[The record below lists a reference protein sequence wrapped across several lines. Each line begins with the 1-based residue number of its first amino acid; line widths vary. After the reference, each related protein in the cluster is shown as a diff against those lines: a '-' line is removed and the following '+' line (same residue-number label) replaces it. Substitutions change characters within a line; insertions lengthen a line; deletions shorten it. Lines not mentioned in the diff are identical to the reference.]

1 MGIAL
6 SAVAAVLGVA
16 IALLTV
22 RVYGL
27 SMIPTLNDGDVLLAD
42 RVLVHFQPLDR
53 GDLVEVRLPNGVSGV
68 KRLIALPG
76 DDLQIDQAV
85 VLIRPAHT
93 TSWQRV
99 REPYLPNN
107 WLALTACCDPRGRAS
122 STAHPVRLLAGEFF
136 VLGDNRNVSEDSR
149 TFGFLS
155 RDRILGRILFR
166 YWPLRRIGASW
177 PRPWLTPVAT
187 AANL

>member
-6 SAVAAVLGVA
+6 IAVAALLGVA

-27 SMIPTLNDGDVLLAD
+27 SMIPSLDDGDVLLAD

-53 GDLVEVRLPNGVSGV
+53 GDLVEIRLPNGVSAV

-85 VLIRPAHT
+85 VLIRPAGT
-93 TSWQRV
+93 SSWQRV
-99 REPYLPNN
+99 REPYLPNA
-107 WLALTACCDPRGRAS
+107 WLALTDCCDPRGRAS
-122 STAHPVRLLAGEFF
+122 STAHPVRLRAGEFF
-136 VLGDNRNVSEDSR
+136 VLGDNRNVSDDSR
-149 TFGFLS
+149 RFGFVS
-155 RDRILGRILFR
+155 RDRILGHVLLR
-166 YWPLRRIGASW
+166 YWPLRRFGSSW
-177 PRPWLTPVAT
+177 QTPWLTPV
-187 AANL
+187 

>member
-6 SAVAAVLGVA
+6 IAVAALLGLA

-22 RVYGL
+22 RVYGR
-27 SMIPTLNDGDVLLAD
+27 SMIPTLDDGDILLAD
-42 RVLVHFQPLDR
+42 RHLMHFQPLAR
-53 GDLVEVRLPNGVSGV
+53 GDLVEIRLPNGVAAV

-85 VLIRPAHT
+85 VLIRPAGT
-93 TSWQRV
+93 GRWLRV
-99 REPYLPNN
+99 REPYLLNT
-107 WLALTACCDPRGRAS
+107 WLGLTACCDARGRAT
-122 STAHPVRLLAGEFF
+122 STAHPVRLRAGEFF

-155 RDRILGRILFR
+155 RDRILGRILLR
-166 YWPLRRIGASW
+166 YWPRGRFGSAW
-177 PRPWLTPVAT
+177 PRPSLAPV
-187 AANL
+187 